1 MNKVFRNTSWP
12 RARLAL
18 ALLAAVGAPAMAEV
32 VGTVSAPSFEFVVNY
47 TDAVG
52 AARTWTGGAN
62 IDSSYFTLNQTTGA
76 WDLTRDWTASIGGG
90 LVTLALKADGTDGN
104 LDPFVNYSFQATNI
118 GGAPVTFQTTTSAP
132 ILGGVAGPN
141 QVRASIA
148 YALTDPTG
156 NGATL
161 TPLPAVAQDG
171 NNGPETQILRLS
183 NSASPTLPGVNNA
196 SWVNAGVDVGQSY
209 TKVGFPTGFYSDAD
223 GFIAGPVASG
233 STSWNW
239 MQTRTRFTLTGSGD
253 SVGISG
259 FAEILPVP
267 EPGEWAM
274 MSVGL
279 GLIGVVAARRRTV
292 GKTPQA

>member
-1 MNKVFRNTSWP
+1 MIKVFSNTP
-12 RARLAL
+12 KLRARVLVVAL
-18 ALLAAVGAPAMAEV
+18 AAIGAPAMADV
-32 VGTVSAPSFEFVVNY
+32 VGTVGAPTFEFIVNY
-47 TDAVG
+47 TDAAG
-52 AARTWTGGAN
+52 AAKSWTGGSA
-62 IDSSYFTLNQTTGA
+62 IDSSYFTLNQATGA
-76 WDLTRDWTASIGGG
+76 WDLTRDWTASIAGG
-90 LVTLALKADGTDGN
+90 LVTLTLKADGTDGN

-118 GGAPVTFQTTTSAP
+118 SGAPVTFQTSASAP

-161 TPLPAVAQDG
+161 TPLPAVGQDS
-171 NNGPETQILRLS
+171 NNGPETQIFRLS
-183 NSASPTLPGVNNA
+183 NSASPTVPGVNNA

-209 TKVGFPTGFYSDAD
+209 TKTGFPTGFYSDAD
-223 GFIAGPVASG
+223 GFIAGPVATG
-233 STSWNW
+233 STTWNW
-239 MQTRTRFTLTGSGD
+239 LQTRTRFSLTGNGD

-259 FAEILPVP
+259 FAEIVPVP

-279 GLIGVVAARRRTV
+279 GLVGAVAARRS
-292 GKTPQA
+292 KQSAAAKA